1 MVWPVTADPLRFDEA
16 MLFFDERVPITSEE
30 FERVGKDARAR
41 SFTISGANE
50 LAVVQTVFNEIKR
63 AVESGEPIQ
72 DFRKRVKA
80 KLKGDW
86 TRATSAR
93 LDTIFINTT
102 QKAYGRGRFEQM
114 NDKDVKR
121 TRKFWLYDAV
131 LDSRT
136 TTICEFLNGTVRPAD
151 DDFWSG
157 HYPPM
162 HHRCRSGI
170 RSIRQEVADNAV
182 NPKTGTKGVTPE
194 DEKPFPKIPKGFG
207 KTPDQDTAF
216 KPKKENFDP
225 VAWKSYQSKQRTMRT
240 NAAAAER
247 AVPQ

>member
-16 MLFFDERVPITSEE
+16 MLFFDERVPVTSEE
-30 FERVGKDARAR
+30 FETLGKDARSR

-63 AVESGEPIQ
+63 AVEAGEPIQ

-80 KLKGDW
+80 KLRGDW

-102 QKAYGRGRFEQM
+102 QKAYGRGRFEQL

-121 TRKFWLYDAV
+121 TRPFWLYDAV

-136 TTICEFLNGTVRPAD
+136 TMICESLNGTIRPAD
-151 DDFWSG
+151 DEWWGG

-170 RSIRQEVADNAV
+170 RSLRRSVAEEAGL
-182 NPKTGTKGVTPE
+182 TAPE
-194 DEKPFPKIPKGFG
+194 DRPEPKIPKGFG
-207 KTPDQDTAF
+207 KTPDKDKAF
-216 KPKKENFDP
+216 KPKKENFDA

-240 NAAAAER
+240 NAAAADR
-247 AVPQ
+247 ATPQ